1 MRRAA
6 LVVLSLVA
14 LGCGTRSDEVS
25 AVIGPEGGT
34 LTVTDA
40 QSALHGVRLDVPAGA
55 LAEETTVSL
64 KARGDASGLPPL
76 PTGLAAFEPVL
87 EFTTGAPF
95 QADVTLSFPLR
106 STALSETQV
115 LSAFRAD
122 VTGATWQVV
131 LAKAL
136 EDQAFTIHTR
146 EAGTWRWGLTLLET
160 VEYQTL
166 KPAME
171 AIRGPV
177 AWAEA
182 ETAAKA
188 EYQRHMAEVQETD
201 DWTNCDS
208 LNLFA
213 RILLETRDGAA
224 QQLHDTLA
232 TNTACGTCDVTIDV
246 FMDELVDYIQAKVRK
261 QLVNFIIDAC
271 DLSFFLDLYL
281 KLETAIYFHNVIER
295 LSCDYECLL
304 KTPPPGL
311 WGHLV
316 TYGVCDI
323 ALVVV
328 VIGADYSGC
337 QLEPP

>member
-14 LGCGTRSDEVS
+14 FGCGTRSDEVS
-25 AVIGPEGGT
+25 AVIGPEGGS
-34 LTVTDA
+34 LTVTDPEN
-40 QSALHGVRLDVPAGA
+40 ALSGVRLDVPAGA
-55 LAEETTVSL
+55 LAEKTTVSL
-64 KARGDASGLPPL
+64 RPRGDASGLPAL

-87 EFTTGAPF
+87 ELTTGAPF
-95 QADVTLSFPLR
+95 QQDVTLSFPLR
-106 STALSETQV
+106 STTLNENQV

-122 VTGATWQVV
+122 VTAATWHVV
-131 LAKAL
+131 LVKAL
-136 EDQAFTIHTR
+136 DGEAFTIHTR
-146 EAGTWRWGLTLLET
+146 DAGTWRWGLTLLET

-171 AIRGPV
+171 AIRGPA
-177 AWAEA
+177 AWGEA

-188 EYQRHMAEVQETD
+188 EYQRHMAEVQETE

-213 RILLETRDGAA
+213 RILLDTRDGAA
-224 QQLHDTLA
+224 QSVHDVLA
-232 TNTACGTCDVTIDV
+232 TNTGCGTCDVTVDV
-246 FMDELVDYIQAKVRK
+246 FMNELVEYIQAKVRK

-271 DLSFFLDLYL
+271 DLNFFLDLYL

-328 VIGADYSGC
+328 VIGADYAGC